1 VLSVTVVTVLK
12 GNNNLEVRE
21 FEEGV
26 CVARQELQEG
36 IIGLVPVSFGNCAAR
51 QCETAKWWSYFI
63 TDLPIDKNPEGEK
76 TMRDVIAFHE

>member
-1 VLSVTVVTVLK
+1 MLSVTVVIVLK

-26 CVARQELQEG
+26 CVARLELQEG

-51 QCETAKWWSYFI
+51 
-63 TDLPIDKNPEGEK
+63 
-76 TMRDVIAFHE
+76 

>member
-1 VLSVTVVTVLK
+1 VTVVIDLK

-26 CVARQELQEG
+26 CVVRLELQEG
-36 IIGLVPVSFGNCAAR
+36 IIGLVPVSFGNWATGR
-51 QCETAKWWSYFI
+51 CETAKWWGYFV

-76 TMRDVIAFHE
+76 TMRDVIALRE